1 MGFEEGFLVEDERV
15 GVCVDVVGEE
25 TGEGAES
32 AEVWVAGG
40 GGGGG
45 FEVWVVDYGL
55 EAWDVG

>member
-1 MGFEEGFLVEDERV
+1 MEDEGV

-25 TGEGAES
+25 TGEGAEG
-32 AEVWVAGG
+32 AEVWVA

-55 EAWDVG
+55 EAWDVGCGCEWEEGG